1 MCINYSQLEWY
12 WLLSFIA
19 FYIGVSMKA
28 KDVCIFWDWIVQS
41 LEGIKTNEE
50 YVPNWDMLPSH
61 LWEEAEEVLD
71 RELAKL

>member
-1 MCINYSQLEWY
+1 
-12 WLLSFIA
+12 
-19 FYIGVSMKA
+19 MKA